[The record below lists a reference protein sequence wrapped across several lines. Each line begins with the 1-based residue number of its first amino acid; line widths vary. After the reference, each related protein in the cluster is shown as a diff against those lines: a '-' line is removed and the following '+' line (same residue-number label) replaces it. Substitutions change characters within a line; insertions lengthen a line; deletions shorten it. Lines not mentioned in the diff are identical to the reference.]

1 MLATEAQVIIAFA
14 QYLWPGWKP
23 DSADLEAWTRL
34 LSRVASPDAARTALR
49 DLKDTS
55 DWTSPK
61 RAQFLALLP
70 RTAGPSTQADP
81 TATRAGFCGIWIQ
94 CVAHEKKPS
103 MIGLFKTLWWP
114 CDDAIPEHNRLMT
127 IMETFRADHE
137 RLYGGH
143 WQIIREFNGTVSETQ
158 MCQRRAELR
167 GTAPFDQR
175 TKEPPP
181 AEYRGT
187 PRYLE
192 PGDRE
197 PKPVRQAVQDFMAGR
212 RPRHQPPPD
221 RPGPEPISPDLGDE
235 PF

>member
-1 MLATEAQVIIAFA
+1 MQHDECLAVFTFA
-14 QYLWPGWKP
+14 QSLWPEWKP
-23 DSADLEAWTRL
+23 YPADVESWTRL
-34 LSRVASPDAARTALR
+34 LSHIASPDAARTALR
-49 DLKDTS
+49 AHKDAT
-55 DWTSPK
+55 DWVSPK
-61 RAQFLALLP
+61 RSQFLAMLP
-70 RTAGPSTQADP
+70 RAASQGSADP
-81 TATRAGFCGIWIQ
+81 AASRAGFCGIWIQ
-94 CVAHEKKPS
+94 CVAHEAKAS
-103 MIGLFKTLWWP
+103 MIGDFKTLWWSSNE
-114 CDDAIPEHNRLMT
+114 AIPEHNRLMT

-143 WQIIREFNGTVSETQ
+143 WQIIREFNGAVSETQ

-167 GTAPFDQR
+167 GTVPFDQR

-197 PKPVRQAVQDFMAGR
+197 PKPIRQALQDFMAGR

-221 RPGPEPISPDLGDE
+221 SPGPEPISPDLGDE